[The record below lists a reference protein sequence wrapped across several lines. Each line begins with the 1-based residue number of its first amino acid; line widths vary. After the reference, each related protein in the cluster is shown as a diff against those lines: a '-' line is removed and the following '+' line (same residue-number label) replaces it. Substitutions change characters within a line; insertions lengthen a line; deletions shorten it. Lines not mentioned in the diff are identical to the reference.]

1 MQTDCEVVV
10 LGAGPYGLAATAH
23 LRSANIATRTFGKPM
38 EFWQRQMPEDMLLRS
53 SWEASHISDPC
64 CHLTLDDYQRD
75 RGVTLRR
82 PMPIRDFI
90 EYGLWFQQQ
99 VAPDIDH
106 RSIATIERRSGG
118 FGVTLSDGD
127 RLLCGRV
134 VIAAGIGRF
143 ANRPAALNGLP
154 SSLVSHSSD
163 HADLSSFVGKRV
175 LVVGAG
181 QSAVESA
188 ALLAECQAEVE
199 LLVRAPKVRWL
210 RKYTSFLAKIELIR
224 RLLYP
229 PTDVGP
235 PVLNRIVAVPAL
247 LKCFPKKTQA
257 AIAYRCIRPAAT
269 SWLGPRVS
277 KVQIS
282 TGVAIR
288 SMEEHGNGV
297 AVRLSDGTRRVADHV
312 LLATGYRID
321 ISRYEFLGQDLLAAI
336 RCAEGY
342 PILASGFESSVPGL
356 HFLGAPAA
364 VSFGPV
370 MRFVSGTPY
379 SARSLTQKIASA
391 TRVRSYVRRHERE
404 QAACPVQ
411 ARSGQ

>member
-1 MQTDCEVVV
+1 MQRDCEVVV

-53 SWEASHISDPC
+53 SWEASHISDPYGR
-64 CHLTLDDYQRD
+64 LTLDDYQRD
-75 RGVTLRR
+75 RGVTFRR

-90 EYGLWFQQQ
+90 EYGLWFQQHA
-99 VAPDIDH
+99 APDIDP
-106 RSIATIERRSGG
+106 RAIAAIERRSGG
-118 FGVTLSDGD
+118 FSVTLSDGD
-127 RLLCGRV
+127 RLLCSRV

-154 SSLVSHSSD
+154 NSLVSHSSD
-163 HADLSSFVGKRV
+163 HADLSSFAGKRV

-188 ALLAECQAEVE
+188 ALLVESQADVE
-199 LLVRAPKVRWL
+199 LLVRGPKVRWL
-210 RKYTSFLAKIELIR
+210 RKYTSFLTKVEAIR

-235 PVLNRIVAVPAL
+235 PGLNRIVATPAL
-247 LKCFPKKTQA
+247 FKCFSRKAQA

-269 SWLGPRVS
+269 SWLEPRVS
-277 KVQIS
+277 DVRIS
-282 TGVAIR
+282 TGVAIS
-288 SMEEHGNGV
+288 SMEEHGNWV
-297 AVRLSDGTRRVADHV
+297 AVRLSDGTTRVADHV

-321 ISRYEFLGQDLLAAI
+321 ISRYGFLGPELLAAI
-336 RCAEGY
+336 RCTAGY
-342 PILASGFESSVPGL
+342 PVLDSGFESSVPGL

-379 SARSLTQKIASA
+379 SARALTRKIASA
-391 TRVRSYVRRHERE
+391 TRVRTYERE
-404 QAACPVQ
+404 QVSWP
-411 ARSGQ
+411 ARVS

>member
-23 LRSANIATRTFGKPM
+23 LRSANIATKTFGKPM
-38 EFWQRQMPEDMLLRS
+38 EFWQQQMPEDMLLRS
-53 SWEASHISDPC
+53 SWEASHISDPYC
-64 CHLTLDDYQRD
+64 RLTLDDYQRD
-75 RGVTLRR
+75 RGVTFGR
-82 PMPIRDFI
+82 PMPIRHFI
-90 EYGLWFQQQ
+90 EYGLWFQQH
-99 VAPDIDH
+99 VAPDVDQ
-106 RSIATIERRSGG
+106 RTIATIERRSGR
-118 FGVTLSDGD
+118 FSVTLSDGD

-163 HADLSSFVGKRV
+163 HADLSTFAGKRI

-188 ALLAECQAEVE
+188 ALLVESQAEVE
-199 LLVRAPKVRWL
+199 LLVRGPKIRWL
-210 RKYTSFLAKIELIR
+210 RKYTSFLTNVEVIR

-235 PVLNRIVAVPAL
+235 PVLNRIVAAPAL
-247 LKCFPKKTQA
+247 FKCFSRKTQA
-257 AIAYRCIRPAAT
+257 AIAYRCIRPAST

-277 KVQIS
+277 QVRIS
-282 TGVAIR
+282 TSVAIS
-288 SMEEHGNGV
+288 SMEEHGNRV
-297 AVRLSDGTRRVADHV
+297 AVRLSDGTTRVADHV
-312 LLATGYRID
+312 LLATGYCID
-321 ISRYEFLGQDLLAAI
+321 ISRYEFLGPDLLAAV
-336 RCAEGY
+336 RCTEGY
-342 PILASGFESSVPGL
+342 PILDSGFESSVPGL

-364 VSFGPV
+364 VSFGPL

-391 TRVRSYVRRHERE
+391 TRVRTYERE
-404 QAACPVQ
+404 QVPWTARV
-411 ARSGQ
+411 RSGQ